1 MVDRMVKSSGVARSD
16 IECVAFSAGPGSFT
30 GVRLGAAVAQGI
42 AEAWGALVCPV
53 PTAESMARQ
62 VAAWQTEL
70 TEFHL
75 ARPSRQHLAYISTF
89 NTKGGELACTESDR
103 LLDLREFKSAHAVI
117 HGRDLSL
124 SALQVIELALD
135 ARGRWCDAA
144 EAQPVY
150 VEGDSPW
157 TPNP

>member
-1 MVDRMVKSSGVARSD
+1 MDLVLALETTTDTCSVGLGNDESLSVISQHAPRQHSEILLSMVDRMVKSSGVARSD

-53 PTAESMARQ
+53 PTAEAMARQ

-103 LLDLREFKSAHAVI
+103 LLD
-117 HGRDLSL
+117 
-124 SALQVIELALD
+124 
-135 ARGRWCDAA
+135 
-144 EAQPVY
+144 
-150 VEGDSPW
+150 
-157 TPNP
+157 